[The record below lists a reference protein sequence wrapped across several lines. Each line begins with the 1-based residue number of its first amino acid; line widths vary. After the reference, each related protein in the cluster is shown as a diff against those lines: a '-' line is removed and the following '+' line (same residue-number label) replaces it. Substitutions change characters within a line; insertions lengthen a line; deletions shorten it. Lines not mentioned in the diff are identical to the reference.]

1 LSTQGRT
8 PEVAGTTRWSI
19 ILSASDTMV
28 TAQISNRFLQG
39 LRRIIDVRSSEARAV
54 GWSWLYVFALFL
66 AYYVLRPIRDELG
79 VAGGVR
85 NLPWLF
91 TGTLLTMLAVNPL
104 FAYAVRRWPRERFIA
119 ITYRFFMLN
128 LFVFMAL
135 LTLAE
140 PEQQVWIGRAFFIW
154 VSVFNLFVISVFW
167 SFVVDVF
174 DAEQGK
180 RLFGFL
186 AAGATLGGIAGSSLT
201 SGFVEKMGQS
211 WLLLASIILLEV
223 AVFAS
228 RQLSRISDTF
238 QRPVQE
244 EASHSI
250 VGGGIFAGMTH
261 TFRSPYL
268 LGIAFF
274 ILFYTVTSTFLYFQQ
289 AAIAEANFSE
299 RAARTAFFAGI
310 DFWVNVLTL
319 VLQVFLT
326 GRLMGWLGVVVTLC
340 ALPLFSMAGFAAL
353 AAYPTVAVFVGLQ
366 VARRV
371 SNFAL
376 ARPTREVLFTSV
388 AREDRY
394 KAKNFIDTVV
404 YRGGDQV
411 ASWAYAIL
419 IGLGLSMTGIA
430 IVAVPLSAIWLVLS
444 IWLGRRQGSWERW
457 REGAVV
463 EPQRKPLRTEQAGS
477 HRAADT
483 TATGVV

>member
-1 LSTQGRT
+1 MRSDASAA
-8 PEVAGTTRWSI
+8 PAEAGWLYRS
-19 ILSASDTMV
+19 
-28 TAQISNRFLQG
+28 
-39 LRRIIDVRSSEARAV
+39 LRRIIDLRPAEAPALA
-54 GWSWLYVFALFL
+54 WSWLYVFALFL

-91 TGTLLTMLAVNPL
+91 TGTLLAMLAVNPL

-119 ITYRFFMLN
+119 VAYRFFMLN
-128 LFVFMAL
+128 LLVFMVL
-135 LTLAE
+135 LMVAT
-140 PEQQVWIGRAFFIW
+140 PEQHVWIGRAFFIW
-154 VSVFNLFVISVFW
+154 VSVFNLFVVSVFW

-201 SGFVEKMGQS
+201 SGFVEHLGQG
-211 WLLLASIILLEV
+211 WLLLASILLLEL
-223 AVFAS
+223 AVFAA
-228 RQLSRISDTF
+228 RRLSGLSDAF
-238 QRPVQE
+238 RKPVQGE
-244 EASHSI
+244 DPHGA

-274 ILFYTVTSTFLYFQQ
+274 ILFYAVTSTVLYFQQ
-289 AAIAEANFSE
+289 ATIAEANFPN
-299 RAARTAFFAGI
+299 RAARTAFFAEI
-310 DFWVNVLTL
+310 DLWVNVITL
-319 VLQVFLT
+319 VFQLFLT
-326 GRLMGWLGVVVTLC
+326 GRLMGWLGVAMTLC
-340 ALPLFSMAGFAAL
+340 ALPAFSVLGFAAL
-353 AAYPTVAVFVGLQ
+353 AAYPSVAVFVVVQ

-388 AREDRY
+388 PREDRY

-411 ASWAYAIL
+411 ASWAYAGL
-419 IGLGLSMTGIA
+419 IALGLGMTGIA
-430 IVAVPLSAIWLVLS
+430 LVAVPLSLA
-444 IWLGRRQGSWERW
+444 WLGLSLWLGWRQ
-457 REGAVV
+457 EGV
-463 EPQRKPLRTEQAGS
+463 E
-477 HRAADT
+477 RAAR
-483 TATGVV
+483 AAGRPMPS

>member
-1 LSTQGRT
+1 MTTQ
-8 PEVAGTTRWSI
+8 
-19 ILSASDTMV
+19 SDSRLV
-28 TAQISNRFLQG
+28 QG
-39 LRRIIDVRSSEARAV
+39 LRRIIEASPAEARALA
-54 GWSWLYVFALFL
+54 WAWLYVFALFL

-91 TGTLLTMLAVNPL
+91 TGTLLAMLAVNPL

-119 ITYRFFMLN
+119 IAYRFFMLN
-128 LFVFMAL
+128 LLIFMVL
-135 LTLAE
+135 LTLAT
-140 PEQQVWIGRAFFIW
+140 PEQHVWIGRAFFIW
-154 VSVFNLFVISVFW
+154 VSVFNLFVVSVFW

-201 SGFVEKMGQS
+201 SGFVERLGQN

-228 RQLSRISDTF
+228 RRLSRVSDAF
-238 QRPVQE
+238 QRPVQGDDP
-244 EASHSI
+244 HKP

-274 ILFYTVTSTFLYFQQ
+274 ILFYSVTSTFLYFQQ
-289 AAIAEANFSE
+289 ATIAEADFPD
-299 RAARTAFFAGI
+299 RAARTAFFANI
-310 DFWVNVLTL
+310 DFWVNVFTL
-319 VLQVFLT
+319 VFQIFLT
-326 GRLMGWLGVVVTLC
+326 GRLMGWLGVGAMLC
-340 ALPLFSMAGFAAL
+340 ALPLFSVAGFAAL
-353 AAYPTVAVFVGLQ
+353 AASSTVGVFVVVQ

-376 ARPTREVLFTSV
+376 ARPTRELLFTSV
-388 AREDRY
+388 PREDRY

-411 ASWAYAIL
+411 GSWAYAGL
-419 IGLGLSMTGIA
+419 MGLGLSMAGIA
-430 IVAVPLSAIWLVLS
+430 IVAVPLSAIWLALS
-444 IWLGRRQGSWERW
+444 FWLGRRQERWER
-457 REGAVV
+457 RRDERAAALSL
-463 EPQRKPLRTEQAGS
+463 RKP
-477 HRAADT
+477 
-483 TATGVV
+483 